1 MPSRYDEYLQL
12 LKTNFTPA
20 IRLEWLNPDGTAYG
34 ELTNQYV
41 DMSGTL
47 TIGMENG
54 TRRTATITLE
64 NRAGY

>member
-64 NRAGY
+64 NTDGY